1 MVIEK
6 SNRVDATLLKTIS
19 KHLSLRGKNLQV
31 KLHNSA
37 LLLNSAVSSSALCYA
52 HNPEKHG
59 RSRRYLARIW
69 HAQPLSRSLLPPLS
83 NKLAILSDCLCG
95 CVCVCTQLQGVIN
108 LEMKLLSP
116 NE

>member
-37 LLLNSAVSSSALCYA
+37 LLLNSAVSSSALRYA
-52 HNPEKHG
+52 VRTQPRKAW
-59 RSRRYLARIW
+59 SRRYLARIW
-69 HAQPLSRSLLPPLS
+69 HARMHSLVVSSHP
-83 NKLAILSDCLCG
+83 
-95 CVCVCTQLQGVIN
+95 
-108 LEMKLLSP
+108 
-116 NE
+116 